1 METFCPPEDANL
13 HPDGPLQKI
22 VIPAEIRS
30 NTERMEYFTSICAA
44 LKTPALQACKV
55 AFTKQ
60 ALIFPDAEREA
71 ILDAVIRRNPVP
83 IPITVVSSRPSYAGI
98 RVINKEAY
106 HPPAGIPAPP
116 DGFPNHRLIE
126 TLTQGYDPASPVPT
140 QQEIISAIEKRSAK
154 FSYCVNVPFDHL
166 SPAFEGFLE
175 KDPVIQSSP
184 VDPSMN
190 RLVGVMP
197 GINTSFLY
205 IASPLAHGEMHVE
218 DSHLESYNVVIAPL
232 LRQPQNI
239 PLKWWLFVLDS
250 EMLIRVVRRVYRPA
264 GSRSQICQYIYLHKN
279 LFFSPA
285 FLDEHN
291 IPYSTLF
298 QYAGDCVYV
307 RYGVFHQVINISGN
321 LAEAKNFA
329 DAIWNLI
336 IPHLTSCH
344 CENLPYVLISPN
356 PDADITYSSR
366 QLPAYSCQE
375 RNCEFFS
382 RDQTAYLE
390 HTRLEHGVSHPIVAA
405 NERFCLACWRKF
417 RVSNAADHISRP
429 IHKKKVKNLPVGWDD
444 TLGFGKY
451 QYRFCNKI
459 QLDIESAYH
468 HKTCKSKPYHCAHCP
483 YTFTTKCGLELHI
496 FNEHAKVME
505 SRS

>member
-44 LKTPALQACKV
+44 LKTPALQACRV
-55 AFTKQ
+55 AFTRQ
-60 ALIFPDAEREA
+60 ALIFSDAEREA

-154 FSYCVNVPFDHL
+154 FLYCVNVPFDHL

-175 KDPVIQSSP
+175 KDPVIQSSH

-190 RLVGVMP
+190 RLVG
-197 GINTSFLY
+197 
-205 IASPLAHGEMHVE
+205 
-218 DSHLESYNVVIAPL
+218 
-232 LRQPQNI
+232 
-239 PLKWWLFVLDS
+239 
-250 EMLIRVVRRVYRPA
+250 
-264 GSRSQICQYIYLHKN
+264 
-279 LFFSPA
+279 
-285 FLDEHN
+285 
-291 IPYSTLF
+291 
-298 QYAGDCVYV
+298 
-307 RYGVFHQVINISGN
+307 
-321 LAEAKNFA
+321 EAKNFA
-329 DAIWNLI
+329 DAISNLI
-336 IPHLTSCH
+336 VPHLTSCH

-366 QLPAYSCQE
+366 QLPAYPCQE

-382 RDQTAYLE
+382 RDQTAYSE

-429 IHKKKVKNLPVGWDD
+429 IHKSKKVVVNDSWRHASGLLAWISASPSGHV
-444 TLGFGKY
+444 LAA
-451 QYRFCNKI
+451 I
-459 QLDIESAYH
+459 QHFPEH
-468 HKTCKSKPYHCAHCP
+468 
-483 YTFTTKCGLELHI
+483 FTEL
-496 FNEHAKVME
+496 K
-505 SRS
+505 RP